1 MCEGQYGKLSFNL
14 TFTFKINFRCDLV
27 FKVRQKKSVY
37 YGIISIPIV
46 KFFMGLMKES
56 IGELLME
63 VCSSGFQTLF
73 SRHRNINTAD
83 HKIGAEDVLS
93 APVSWHLCP
102 CAFVVPALCQSQMSS
117 FSSVLFPK
125 PQSIFEEGLTVK
137 YVLPFFV

>member
-1 MCEGQYGKLSFNL
+1 
-14 TFTFKINFRCDLV
+14 
-27 FKVRQKKSVY
+27 
-37 YGIISIPIV
+37 
-46 KFFMGLMKES
+46 MGLMKES

-137 YVLPFFV
+137 YVLPFLCDL